1 MITETQIRSLLIR
14 RIQRIPSNKL
24 NELSQLISELEVT
37 SSNKEKNLSFA
48 GAWANIDSETFN
60 NLTENLIEKRQ
71 LCKRRH
77 ETSHE

>member
-1 MITETQIRSLLIR
+1 MITETLIRSLLIR

-24 NELSQLISELEVT
+24 NELSQLITKLELT
-37 SSNKEKNLSFA
+37 SSNKEKKLSFA

-71 LCKRRH
+71 LSKRRH
-77 ETSHE
+77 EKSTD

>member
-24 NELSQLISELEVT
+24 NELSQLITKLELT
-37 SSNKEKNLSFA
+37 SSNKEKKLSFA

-71 LCKRRH
+71 L
-77 ETSHE
+77 S